1 VSDIFQEVDEEVRRE
16 RLKRLWDRY
25 GLYFIAL
32 AVLLVASVGAWRG
45 YQWWEAKKAAEAG
58 ASLEVAI
65 VLSDAGKHKEAEVAF
80 AKIAS
85 EAPAGYRML
94 ARFREAG
101 ELSKVDVKAAVA
113 RYDALAADD
122 ALGQAMQDLAALRA
136 AMLLVDTAPFDDI
149 RRRLEPVAEPAR
161 SFRHTAREILALS
174 AWRGG
179 DATAAKRYIDMIAA
193 DTETPAGTRSRADVL
208 SALMAGNG
216 KS

>member
-1 VSDIFQEVDEEVRRE
+1 MSDIFQEVDEEVRRE